1 MFRLLPMYRSAAIA
15 ASAAAIVAMLPAIA
29 VFDGGAAHAAPRAK
43 SSAAEKAPRFAKSE
57 DVLAFI
63 SAYRERKRPDHVPVA
78 VKAMSDLGLLREP
91 EEAGI
96 YTGFIAGVLRDNPD
110 HAEALVTAMFPMPP
124 DSQAVLI
131 KAIAYSGLA
140 AWRDVL
146 TAHVERMP
154 SRKVLIERYL
164 YRGGPMLDQLMTEE
178 TGAFAIDVHW
188 GRYFATGD
196 AEPARAVVAA
206 LAWTADRDSVEKL
219 TIGSMAKWTL
229 ASNAARDTSLVRILN
244 DEMNTQPEVV
254 RRPLREVIVAA
265 ETLETSR
272 IRKDA
277 TKAIEDLRRKGPQ
290 STRDTVWWG
299 QAGQTVLALGC
310 VAAAATGQAQL
321 GIPCVI
327 GGALSGAALKY
338 LVPEQ

>member
-1 MFRLLPMYRSAAIA
+1 MLRPFLIA
-15 ASAAAIVAMLPAIA
+15 LALWAAAAPTFAEA
-29 VFDGGAAHAAPRAK
+29 AAPPQRAAK
-43 SSAAEKAPRFAKSE
+43 QKEATPRFAKSE

-63 SAYRERKRPDHVPVA
+63 SSYRENKQAKSVPAA
-78 VKAMSDLGLLREP
+78 VRAMSELGLLREP

-96 YTGFIAGVLRDNPD
+96 YTGFIAGVVGESGDG
-110 HAEALVTAMFPMPP
+110 AEKLVAAMFPMPP
-124 DSQAVLI
+124 ESQAVLI
-131 KAIAYSGLA
+131 KAIAYSGHP
-140 AWRDVL
+140 AWKEVL
-146 TAHVERMP
+146 SAFVERMP
-154 SRKVLIERYL
+154 ARKVLLDRYL
-164 YRGGPMLDQLMTEE
+164 YRGEPHMLDKLMTAE

-196 AEPARAVVAA
+196 EEPARAIIAA
-206 LAWTADRDSVEKL
+206 LAWTADRNSVEKL

-229 ASNAARDTSLVRILN
+229 ASNAVRDPALLRIMTREIN
-244 DEMNTQPEVV
+244 AQPETV
-254 RRPLREVIVAA
+254 RKPLREVIVAA

-277 TKAIEDLRRKGPQ
+277 MKAIEELKMKGPQ

-310 VAAAATGQAQL
+310 VAAAAAGQAQF

-327 GGALSGAALKY
+327 GGAVSGAALKY
-338 LVPEQ
+338 LVPQ